1 MVTAFEPWP
10 EATRGPDSLDAL
22 RHEIARVDD
31 QLVAL
36 LAERQALARRV
47 GTVKRVLGLPIADPA
62 REAAVVRRAAEQ
74 ARVAGLPEE
83 PTRELFRRMMAMA
96 RGEQA
101 QSHPRHAAAATPIAP
116 HTDTPPPPTPR
127 SPPAPRTCH
136 AVPAE

>member
-1 MVTAFEPWP
+1 MVTASEPWP
-10 EATRGPDSLDAL
+10 EPARGPDSLDAL

-47 GTVKRVLGLPIADPA
+47 GTVKRTLGLPIADPA

-74 ARVAGLPEE
+74 ARVVGLPEE

-96 RGEQA
+96 RGEQHHIH
-101 QSHPRHAAAATPIAP
+101 QQP
-116 HTDTPPPPTPR
+116 
-127 SPPAPRTCH
+127 
-136 AVPAE
+136 